1 MINKVIFISW
11 AQYCRHSYLLSNAL
25 GADIYYVSG
34 LIKSR
39 GIIWKL
45 FFLFDYISKSLRTL
59 SIILKIKP
67 NIIYVQNPPSLAP
80 IFIVLLKKL
89 LKFKVVV
96 DSHNGA
102 FQRPWS
108 SFPFHKWALR
118 NADLV
123 SIHNTQLHSR
133 ILGDPFYEKINF
145 KILNSKLS
153 EFQHVKKEKPLKPY
167 FLIITTF
174 AGDEPMEVL
183 LESIKE
189 FNNNNGD
196 MIFKITGNYNKKPHL
211 FLKYS
216 TDKNIEFLGFIDYKE
231 LEYFLVNSFGVI
243 SLSTRDDVQQF
254 ALMESLGAD
263 VPFISNDNRT
273 NRALF
278 DNKMVLVEITTE
290 KIAEGIELFIK
301 DKEIF
306 DKNII
311 ELKNIIRTKWE
322 KDFSLIKSEL
332 GI

>member
-1 MINKVIFISW
+1 M
-11 AQYCRHSYLLSNAL
+11 
-25 GADIYYVSG
+25 
-34 LIKSR
+34 
-39 GIIWKL
+39 
-45 FFLFDYISKSLRTL
+45 
-59 SIILKIKP
+59 
-67 NIIYVQNPPSLAP
+67 
-80 IFIVLLKKL
+80 
-89 LKFKVVV
+89 V

-108 SFPFHKWALR
+108 IFPFHKWALR

-123 SIHNTQLHSR
+123 SIHNTQLYSR
-133 ILGDPFYEKINF
+133 LLGDPFYKKINF

-153 EFQHVKKEKPLKPY
+153 EFQHVKKEKQLKPY

-183 LESIKE
+183 LEGIRK

-196 MIFKITGNYNKKPHL
+196 MIFRITGNYNKKPHV
-211 FLKYS
+211 FSKYS
-216 TDKNIEFLGFIDYKE
+216 TDKKIEFLGFIDYKE

-263 VPFISNDNRT
+263 VPFISNDNIT

-278 DNKMVLVEITTE
+278 DNKMVLVEISSE
-290 KIAEGIELFIK
+290 KIAEGIDLFIK
-301 DKEIF
+301 NKGIL
-306 DKNII
+306 DKNIVG
-311 ELKNIIRTKWE
+311 LKNQIRIKWE
-322 KDFSLIKSEL
+322 KDFNLIKHEL